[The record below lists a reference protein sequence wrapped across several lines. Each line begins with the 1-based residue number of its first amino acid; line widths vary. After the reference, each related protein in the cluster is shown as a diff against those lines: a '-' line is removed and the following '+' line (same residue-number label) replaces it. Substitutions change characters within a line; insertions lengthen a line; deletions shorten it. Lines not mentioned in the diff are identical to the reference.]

1 LNIRKNF
8 GAAVSPSIAS
18 ATAAISE
25 VAARVGDPLFLVGGA
40 VRDSLLGREVKE
52 VDFVFVGDVAHL
64 ASEVERSGLG
74 RQVASSQFLT
84 AKLQVG
90 DSVFDIVTARGE
102 SYKRPGA
109 LPTVHRG
116 DLQADLAR
124 RDFTVNAMAVSL
136 TPGTGYMTLIDPL
149 RGQVDL
155 EDRVLRALHPSS
167 FRDDATRVFRAARYA
182 SRLGFRVDPATAE
195 WIGQDGHHLD
205 AISPD
210 RLRHEFDRCW
220 DEPAPERVLE
230 LLDAWGALTA
240 VHEALSWTRETS
252 KGFGLARTSRPSD
265 VPRDSVYWAAMG
277 MHAIVPHDADGLA
290 ARLNLQSDDARAF
303 FDGRSWS
310 TSPGSRL
317 QMLLDSGVA
326 PSEIVHLLDEVELPV
341 VIAAAAVAVGPP
353 AAALS
358 TYIEKLRL
366 TRPFLNGDDLIEM
379 GVAEG
384 PLIGDLLRRL
394 RTTRIDGESTS
405 AADERSLVF
414 KWTERSDNY
423 EGEKLRSPPA
433 DSALRLSRWN
443 RMSCT

>member
-1 LNIRKNF
+1 
-8 GAAVSPSIAS
+8 
-18 ATAAISE
+18 
-25 VAARVGDPLFLVGGA
+25 
-40 VRDSLLGREVKE
+40 VKE

-74 RQVASSQFLT
+74 QQVATSQFLT
-84 AKLQVG
+84 VKLQVG

-124 RDFTVNAMAVSL
+124 RDFTVNAMAASL

-155 EDRVLRALHPSS
+155 EDGVLRALHPGS

-195 WIGQDGHHLD
+195 WIGQNGHHLD
-205 AISPD
+205 SISPD

-220 DEPAPERVLE
+220 DEPAPEGALE
-230 LLDAWGALTA
+230 LLHTWGALTA
-240 VHEALSWTRETS
+240 VNEALRWTRETS
-252 KGFGLARTSRPSD
+252 KGFRLARTSRPSD
-265 VPRDSVYWAAMG
+265 VPLDSVCWAAMG
-277 MHAIVPHDADGLA
+277 MHAIAPDDANDLA
-290 ARLNLQSDDARAF
+290 ARLNLQSNDARAF

-310 TSPGSRL
+310 AGPGSRL
-317 QMLLDSGVA
+317 RMLLDSGVA
-326 PSEIVHLLDEVELPV
+326 PSEVVHLLDEVEFPV

-353 AAALS
+353 AEALS
-358 TYIEKLRL
+358 TYIEKLRS
-366 TRPFLNGDDLIEM
+366 TRPFLNGDDLIKM

-405 AADERSLVF
+405 AADESSLVF

-423 EGEKLRSPPA
+423 EGEELPSPRTDNA
-433 DSALRLSRWN
+433 ARLSRWN

>member
-1 LNIRKNF
+1 M
-8 GAAVSPSIAS
+8 
-18 ATAAISE
+18 
-25 VAARVGDPLFLVGGA
+25 
-40 VRDSLLGREVKE
+40 KE
-52 VDFVFVGDVAHL
+52 VDLVFVGDVAHL

-74 RQVASSQFLT
+74 RQVATSQFLT
-84 AKLQVG
+84 VKLQVE

-102 SYKRPGA
+102 SYERPGA
-109 LPTVHRG
+109 LPTVRRG

-124 RDFTVNAMAVSL
+124 RDFTVNAMAASL
-136 TPGTGYMTLIDPL
+136 TPGTGYLTLIDPL
-149 RGQVDL
+149 FGQVDL
-155 EDRVLRALHPSS
+155 EDGVLRALHAGS

-195 WIGQDGHHLD
+195 WIGQDRHHLD

-220 DEPAPERVLE
+220 DEPAPEGALE
-230 LLDAWGALTA
+230 LLHAWGALTA
-240 VHEALSWTRETS
+240 VHKALSWTSETS

-277 MHAIVPHDADGLA
+277 MHAIGPDDADGLA
-290 ARLNLQSDDARAF
+290 ARLNLQSNDARAF

-310 TSPGSRL
+310 ASPGSRL
-317 QMLLDSGVA
+317 RMLLDSGVA
-326 PSEIVHLLDEVELPV
+326 PSEVVHLLDEVELPAV
-341 VIAAAAVAVGPP
+341 VAAAAVAVGPP
-353 AAALS
+353 AEALS
-358 TYIEKLRL
+358 TYIEKLRS

-384 PLIGDLLRRL
+384 PLVGDLLRRL

-414 KWTERSDNY
+414 KWIERSGNY
-423 EGEKLRSPPA
+423 GGEELRSPPI